1 MVSTKLKSP
10 EEIMKE
16 IEKLKRDYEKA
27 EIELKESRMASVNEA
42 VRKASVADPEFKNV
56 FNKINAAKSKVASNQ
71 KKIEELREEVNTNV
85 QYWRDQYKFVM
96 ETLVGEGAKQE
107 YLVDILG
114 QPPTVKAAAVP
125 GAGTGKKRT
134 KWVFPDGST
143 MSSVELSKKY
153 NIPIHEGANQRLF
166 VEAAIAAREDLKALN
181 VKLVTGT
188 D

>member
-1 MVSTKLKSP
+1 MANVKGKSP

-27 EIELKESRMASVNEA
+27 EIELKESRRASVTEA
-42 VRKASVADPEFKNV
+42 VRKAGVEFTEKFNIYLAKRKTVHTKQEQVDKLKAD
-56 FNKINAAKSKVASNQ
+56 IQSD
-71 KKIEELREEVNTNV
+71 L
-85 QYWRDQYKFVM
+85 QYLKDQYKFMVD
-96 ETLVGEGAKQE
+96 TLVGEGAKQE

-114 QPPTVKAAAVP
+114 EPPTVKAAAVP